1 MIHFAVQEND
11 FDFRLY
17 AWQEMLPLCFDTN
30 QVTYARYDS
39 YYVEML
45 KNLDQSHP
53 GLKILILKKK
63 LTAKAQQKYP
73 CRTAIDQRGQQS
85 INGYAKT
92 TDKLPSSFSL
102 LLPQKNSSPIQAAK
116 FVIF

>member
-1 MIHFAVQEND
+1 MRNENIIHFAVQEND
-11 FDFRLY
+11 FDFRLH
-17 AWQEMLPLCFDTN
+17 AWQEMLPLRFDTN

-53 GLKILILKKK
+53 GLRILILKKI

-73 CRTAIDQRGQQS
+73 YRTAIDRRGQQS
-85 INGYAKT
+85 INRYAKT
-92 TDKLPSSFSL
+92 TDKLPSLFSL
-102 LLPQKNSSPIQAAK
+102 LLPQKKS
-116 FVIF
+116 